1 LVDFFWENLGGIS
14 FLYVGK
20 IRREGVDVN
29 KGRASS
35 YKGVTVGRAKGTL
48 ILSPLSFS
56 VNCPD

>member
-1 LVDFFWENLGGIS
+1 
-14 FLYVGK
+14 LYVGK